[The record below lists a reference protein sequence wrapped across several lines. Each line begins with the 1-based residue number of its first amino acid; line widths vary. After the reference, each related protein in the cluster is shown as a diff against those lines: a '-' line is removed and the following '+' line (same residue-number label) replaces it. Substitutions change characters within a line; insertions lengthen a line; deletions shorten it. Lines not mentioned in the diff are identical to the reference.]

1 MKIQYIVILF
11 LVMLLGAQHVS
22 AVLQTEQDQVQI
34 QGFVPETLEQPMQI
48 NVDFHTSKQWYE
60 YKSVDFT
67 TEIENVSNISVTPA
81 GYIEIYNPYGKNL
94 RTIAINEINQTIE
107 PGKAISLN
115 NYIPIKSLTNLVGL
129 GKYSA
134 KLTLLHDGIK
144 ISKSLHFWI
153 IPWRIGLL
161 TLADMA
167 VIISYVLFYKKHF
180 RRTSPMKNAKL

>member
-1 MKIQYIVILF
+1 
-11 LVMLLGAQHVS
+11 
-22 AVLQTEQDQVQI
+22 VQI

-48 NVDFHTSKQWYE
+48 NVDFHSSKQWYE

-94 RTIAINEINQTIE
+94 QTIAINEINQTIE

-134 KLTLLHDGIK
+134 KLTVFHNGVK
-144 ISKSLHFWI
+144 ISKNLNFWI

-161 TLADMA
+161 TLTD
-167 VIISYVLFYKKHF
+167 VVIIISYILFYKKHLGH
-180 RRTSPMKNAKL
+180 TSSMKNAKL